1 MKDDILIIVRDNLR
15 NLMNMNEINS
25 FRELAIYTGISAD
38 TIRRWYKNGGV
49 QPRISTLDTL
59 CDSFS
64 RHTSDLF
71 LKNSEFSHPY
81 EKSNNSQ
88 RCFIKNFNE
97 VCIKNS
103 KLIKVQA
110 RIDLL
115 FDSDKNYYYSLL
127 SKNRV
132 ISIDRLEWLVK
143 KMEPYIDSDITVY
156 DLLK

>member
-1 MKDDILIIVRDNLR
+1 M
-15 NLMNMNEINS
+15 
-25 FRELAIYTGISAD
+25 
-38 TIRRWYKNGGV
+38 
-49 QPRISTLDTL
+49 
-59 CDSFS
+59 
-64 RHTSDLF
+64 
-71 LKNSEFSHPY
+71 
-81 EKSNNSQ
+81 
-88 RCFIKNFNE
+88 
-97 VCIKNS
+97 CIKNS